1 MVYPRQQEQIDYSI
15 RATYYRA
22 DGSVFATQDF
32 DTHVGKGW
40 TRSSPHRSRGWGEPG
55 KWGLG
60 AYRVDLSVDDDL
72 IASAEFQV
80 VEGPALGS
88 GPFLDIRSTLPWAE
102 GTPTLSEQA
111 DLIAL
116 AGLMESAP
124 ALASQAAAL
133 PWVQQGPR
141 EENRGALQHL
151 SIMGRLSPPLARQML
166 ELVWL
171 ADGISEDER
180 LVIKTLTLLAR
191 EDISVAEQVADL
203 NWLGDEISED
213 ERWAVRWLRDI
224 GRQNP
229 GRLAI
234 ILGLQWLNGPFSED
248 IKWTILNT
256 RDIARENAGLA
267 DELLDSAWLQDE
279 LTGEERITLA
289 YLSDILQ
296 EDKPLAQTLAGLQ
309 WFQDGPIQREA
320 WAIGDFRDIA
330 REDVSLAR
338 QVLALPWLHDEI
350 TQDERSITYDLK
362 ELAASDS
369 SSATSVLNLMWLQDD
384 ITASERRTLRELRG
398 VVKRDASL
406 GRLLI
411 DSPFL
416 QSDVTS
422 RTIEAIKSLDFL
434 EKRYPEVYADLTGRG
449 WFTDGITS
457 DDAAL
462 ILVFGRAS
470 RNFNPETIRHLL
482 TDHQIESSSTV
493 FPLGGQRQVTSILG
507 GAQLRPSS
515 LNEFARREIE
525 SLIERSAMEIET
537 FMDIPFPMDDLILL
551 FAGCEEGPYSSGDC
565 DFWGLYRG
573 THMVV
578 DPRLAIRDARGT
590 LAHEVAHYYWHSRSG
605 VPLWFYEGGADF
617 LKSYVQIQLFDE
629 NLESRRLR
637 VDQSSIDRCQ
647 IKGANNIQK
656 LIDKLAQDGWTKHRE
671 SEVFW
676 CNYAYGEALF
686 LHLYETIGESAFRT
700 AWKDIYHS
708 GATSGSNLA
717 EQEIYHEF
725 LEHTP
730 EERLQEFK
738 KVYKRWHGGQFV
750 K

>member
-1 MVYPRQQEQIDYSI
+1 MAYPRQQEQIDYSI

-32 DTHVGKGW
+32 DTHVEKGW
-40 TRSSPHRSRGWGEPG
+40 TRSSPHRSRGWREPG

-102 GTPTLSEQA
+102 GTLTLSEQA

-151 SIMGRLSPPLARQML
+151 SIMGRLRPPLARQML
-166 ELVWL
+166 ERVWL

-203 NWLGDEISED
+203 NWLRDEISED

-234 ILGLQWLNGPFSED
+234 ILGLQWLNGPFRED

-279 LTGEERITLA
+279 LTGEEKITLA

-320 WAIGDFRDIA
+320 WAIGDLRDIA

-338 QVLALPWLHDEI
+338 QVLALPWL
-350 TQDERSITYDLK
+350 
-362 ELAASDS
+362 
-369 SSATSVLNLMWLQDD
+369 QDD
-384 ITASERRTLRELRG
+384 ITASERRTLRELGG
-398 VVKRDASL
+398 VVKRDARL

-411 DSPFL
+411 DSSFL
-416 QSDVTS
+416 QSNVTS
-422 RTIEAIKSLDFL
+422 RTIEAIKSLGFL
-434 EKRYPEVYADLTGRG
+434 EKHYPKVYVDLTGQG
-449 WFTDGITS
+449 WFADGITS

-462 ILVFGRAS
+462 ILVFGHAS
-470 RNFNPETIRHLL
+470 RNFNPETLRHLL
-482 TDHQIESSSTV
+482 TDHQMESSSTV
-493 FPLGGQRQVTSILG
+493 FTLGGQRQVTSILG
-507 GAQLRPSS
+507 GAQQRPSS

-573 THMVV
+573 SHMVV

-617 LKSYVQIQLFDE
+617 LGSYVQIQLFDE
-629 NLESRRLR
+629 TLESRRR
-637 VDQSSIDRCQ
+637 WVEQRRIQRCQ
-647 IKGANNIQK
+647 VKGVNNIQK
-656 LIDKLAQDGWTKHRE
+656 LIDKLAQDGWAKHRE
-671 SEVFW
+671 SEIYW
-676 CNYAYGEALF
+676 CNYSFGEALF
-686 LHLYETIGESAFRT
+686 SHLYETIGESAFRA
-700 AWKDIYHS
+700 AWKDLYHS
-708 GATSGSNLA
+708 GATRRSNLA
-717 EQEIYHEF
+717 ELEIYQKF
-725 LEHTP
+725 VEHTP

-738 KVYKRWHGGQFV
+738 EIYKRWHGGEFV

>member
-32 DTHVGKGW
+32 DTHVEKGW
-40 TRSSPHRSRGWGEPG
+40 TRSSPHRSRGWREPG

-166 ELVWL
+166 ERVWL

-191 EDISVAEQVADL
+191 EDISVAEQVVDL

-320 WAIGDFRDIA
+320 WAIGDLRDIA

-362 ELAASDS
+362 ELAASDR

-422 RTIEAIKSLDFL
+422 RTIEAIKSLGFL
-434 EKRYPEVYADLTGRG
+434 EKRYPKVYADLTGQG
-449 WFTDGITS
+449 WFADGITS

-462 ILVFGRAS
+462 ILVFGHSSQYFDPDRLQ
-470 RNFNPETIRHLL
+470 HLL
-482 TDHQIESSSTV
+482 ADHRVESKTIV
-493 FPLGGQRQVTSILG
+493 FPLGAEIASTSIQSTQERARQDIVSLVEES
-507 GAQLRPSS
+507 AQ
-515 LNEFARREIE
+515 EIE
-525 SLIERSAMEIET
+525 L

-551 FAGCEEGPYSSGDC
+551 FAGCEGLAYSEDC
-565 DFWGLYRG
+565 NFRGLHAG
-573 THMVV
+573 NHIVV
-578 DPRLAIRDARGT
+578 DPRLAIKDARGT
-590 LAHEVAHYYWHSRSG
+590 LIHEVAHYYLNSRSH

-617 LKSYVQIQLFDE
+617 LEAYVEIQLYGE
-629 NLESRRLR
+629 TLESRKRW
-637 VDQSSIDRCQ
+637 VDQRNIPFCRVKGINSIQR
-647 IKGANNIQK
+647 
-656 LIDKLAQDGWTKHRE
+656 LIEKLAADGYQKHRE
-671 SEVFW
+671 SEVSW

-717 EQEIYHEF
+717 EQEIYQKF

-738 KVYKRWHGGQFV
+738 EVYKRWHGGQFV